1 MSKGEL
7 CGLLGVSRQAHYQY
21 QLQRFEDQ
29 AIEDLILEFVKRIR
43 VNQPKVGGRK
53 LYKHLEVFLQSSR
66 IKMGRD
72 ALFDL
77 LRKYDMLTRRRRKR
91 PKTTDSNH
99 YYRRY
104 PNRIRNKIAESPH
117 EILVSD
123 LTYVETA
130 EGFVYLFLITDA
142 YSRKIVG
149 FKVSDT
155 MEALWAIAALQMAI
169 DQLPEEHRLIHHSDR
184 GSQYAC
190 PGYTDLLNSR
200 GIEISMTENSN
211 PLENCMAE
219 RVNGLVKELFPG
231 NFESKLQAAIKIPEI
246 IRIYNEERLH
256 GSIGMITPNEA
267 HQMKG
272 PLKNAWKK
280 EPAIASV

>member
-1 MSKGEL
+1 MSKGDL
-7 CGLLGVSRQAHYQY
+7 CGLLGVSRQAHHQY
-21 QLQRFEDQ
+21 QLQRFKDQ

-43 VNQPKVGGRK
+43 FNQPKVGGRK
-53 LYKHLEVFLQSSR
+53 LYKHLAVFLQSSR

-72 ALFDL
+72 GLFDL
-77 LRKYDMLTRRRRKR
+77 LREHNLLTRRRRKR

-104 PNRIRNKIAESPH
+104 PNLVRNKIAESPH

-190 PGYTDLLNSR
+190 PGYTTILEDK

-246 IRIYNEERLH
+246 IRVYNEERLH

-272 PLKNAWKK
+272 PLENCWKK